1 MIGLIAP
8 FPTKFNFPLV
18 CNESA
23 SRRSALWGRRPNTST
38 PGLTTRPRRPPR
50 FLPAFE
56 LHGGHPAET
65 CALRRLRS
73 PVGGHRRG
81 RLLPARRGSAQG
93 GPPPGGGQHQA
104 RHSRQEWLGF
114 RRPHRHAGVL
124 GLRHGSGGVP
134 CVVHLPA
141 GFYLRPRDPGTGP
154 GAGHSGP
161 AATTTVA
168 GVHRQRSRPVGG
180 AVNGVLAAFWSAAAL
195 CEWRPRPTSPSLC
208 REETSQWPRR
218 RAGLRRERGRR
229 TLGCESA
236 EPARCGRWESRAG
249 SQRRRRCRLA
259 LNWRMRRTRRE
270 CAFIPSKK
278 RVCPS

>member
-141 GFYLRPRDPGTGP
+141 GFLSTSSRSWHRSWCWSLWPGGYHH
-154 GAGHSGP
+154 GGWRSS
-161 AATTTVA
+161 TT
-168 GVHRQRSRPVGG
+168 
-180 AVNGVLAAFWSAAAL
+180 
-195 CEWRPRPTSPSLC
+195 
-208 REETSQWPRR
+208 
-218 RAGLRRERGRR
+218 
-229 TLGCESA
+229 
-236 EPARCGRWESRAG
+236 
-249 SQRRRRCRLA
+249 
-259 LNWRMRRTRRE
+259 
-270 CAFIPSKK
+270 
-278 RVCPS
+278 